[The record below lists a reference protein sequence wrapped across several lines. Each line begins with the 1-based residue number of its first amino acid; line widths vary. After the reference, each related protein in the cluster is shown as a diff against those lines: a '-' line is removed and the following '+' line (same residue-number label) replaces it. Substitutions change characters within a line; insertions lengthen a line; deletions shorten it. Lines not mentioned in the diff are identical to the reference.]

1 MKFTRRTFALSAAV
15 SMLGVAAAGTA
26 TAETAAEFYE
36 GKTITA
42 ISPAGPE
49 STFTV
54 YAQLMAPFIEKYSG
68 ASVIVQAIPEGG
80 GYAARNKMFNADPD
94 GLTIVLVGH
103 GAKLITGALFGLEG
117 VHYDWTKFVP
127 LGRIVDE
134 SLLVFVAKESPWQA
148 PGDAAKD
155 TFNYG
160 ESSIFF
166 GPQVAEALG
175 WEHMSVI
182 PGFRSTADRATA
194 IARGEIQATA
204 ASKEVVV
211 SYPDSVKLLAAS
223 STQPDFPDVPTFYDS
238 ATTDHGRKYAK
249 LIEAWVGLLNMAYA
263 PPGLPDDKAAFLEEV
278 LRKTWEDP
286 EFAAQLEKVK
296 AAPTPD
302 AFMGREKLKEYM
314 DSVAALTPEEVAE
327 LKDVVTDKYKKK

>member
-1 MKFTRRTFALSAAV
+1 MNITRRTLGLAA
-15 SMLGVAAAGTA
+15 MLGAMGVVAGPAA
-26 TAETAAEFYE
+26 AETAAEFYK

-68 ASVIVQAIPEGG
+68 ARVVVQPIPEGG
-80 GYAARNKMFNADPD
+80 GYSARNKMFAADPD

-103 GAKLITGALFGLEG
+103 GAKLITGAMFELDG
-117 VHYDWTKFVP
+117 VHYDWTKFTP
-127 LGRIVDE
+127 LARVVDE
-134 SLLVFVAKESPWQA
+134 SLLVFVAADSPWMTPA
-148 PGDAAKD
+148 DAAKD

-160 ESSIFF
+160 ESSVFF

-223 STQPDFPDVPTFYDS
+223 SKQPDFPDVPTFYES
-238 ATTDHGRKYAK
+238 ASTDHGRKYAK
-249 LIEAWVGLLNMAYA
+249 LIEAWVGLLNLSYA
-263 PPGLPDDKAAFLEEV
+263 PPGLSEEKAAFLEDV
-278 LRKTWEDP
+278 LKKTWADP
-286 EFAAQLEKVK
+286 EFAKSLEKVK
-296 AAPTPD
+296 ALPTQGE
-302 AFMGREKLKEYM
+302 FMGRAKLKQYM
-314 DSVAALTPEEVAE
+314 DEVAGLSAGEVAE
-327 LKDVVTDKYKKK
+327 LKDIVTDKYKKK